1 MIKNHTLA
9 STQLLHDSGKIIAK
23 LVLVSKLCK
32 DNSNAECWHLLH
44 TTVVVECNV
53 VSSMRK
59 TAILL
64 QASVHCEH
72 GVQKA
77 LPKYTSR
84 STLFVTRVQGLGQ
97 GEAGEGAHCQQQ
109 NWT

>member
-1 MIKNHTLA
+1 MH
-9 STQLLHDSGKIIAK
+9 Q
-23 LVLVSKLCK
+23 
-32 DNSNAECWHLLH
+32 CWRLLH
-44 TTVVVECNV
+44 TTVVVECNTCSSV
-53 VSSMRK
+53 VSSISK

-64 QASVHCEH
+64 QASAHCEH

-77 LPKYTSR
+77 LPKHTSR
-84 STLFVTRVQGLGQ
+84 STLFVTHVQGLGQ